1 MIRRILC
8 ALFAVTISGTV
19 AFAVPPAVT
28 PTPTAKISSIERNI
42 SQPVNALEGWE
53 AAIKAR
59 AARIE
64 AELETLDRDAL
75 PEGHWARDFAGRYY
89 AGDGLGTNAGI
100 LIAPQSGA
108 AYLNYGCLG
117 LYGGNHGDIVEV
129 LPDGVRLD
137 LELPT
142 DRDISK
148 FLDKRM
154 YFVRWGDR
162 RYLVPE
168 SEMMR
173 LVNNYNEPEFG
184 RRMMHGIPRLK
195 VEGVH
200 PRDWDEPLPPRR
212 PELPAEYAK
221 LLRDEPILLKV
232 SAVAEGKRPHG
243 ILCKCPP
250 ETTIDFSTG
259 LNDGVYVG
267 LEFSYP
273 PEIMGGSGVVE
284 ITHADEKSSRGRF
297 RFYGDREKLTLPAV
311 GEIVSNHRSRE
322 LPAASAAKPSSPK

>member
-42 SQPVNALEGWE
+42 PQPVNALEGWE

-75 PEGHWARDFAGRYY
+75 PEGHWAREFAGRYY
-89 AGDGLGTNAGI
+89 TGDGLGTNAGI

-154 YFVRWGDR
+154 YFVRWGER

-168 SEMMR
+168 SEMLR
-173 LVNNYNEPEFG
+173 LVNNYNEG
-184 RRMMHGIPRLK
+184 GYARRSMFGIPRLQAP
-195 VEGVH
+195 GVRT
-200 PRDWDEPLPPRR
+200 RDWDEPVPAGR

-221 LLRDEPILLKV
+221 LLRDEPITLKV
-232 SAVAEGKRPHG
+232 TKVTPVRRNAVTGPVSSERCTIEFEGGTK
-243 ILCKCPP
+243 
-250 ETTIDFSTG
+250 S
-259 LNDGVYVG
+259 GVYEG
-267 LEFSYP
+267 MEFRYP
-273 PEIMGGSGVVE
+273 VDSPTTSGVVR
-284 ITHADEKSSRGRF
+284 ITRADADTCTGELRAFLSGKERLQVP
-297 RFYGDREKLTLPAV
+297 DV
-311 GEIVSNHRSRE
+311 GETVEGLKE
-322 LPAASAAKPSSPK
+322 LVIP